1 MLILGVFAES
11 RDMLRVGDHA
21 PEFAARLSGGKPCA
35 LSDFF
40 GKKNVVLFFYPADF
54 TPGCTKEV
62 CTYRDNY
69 AAIERLDATLLG
81 VSANDDSSHARF
93 SGRYQLP
100 FPLIADTDRSL
111 AKAYHV
117 LRFGGLLPWSKRVT
131 FVIDKQGIIR
141 LVSHH
146 ELAINEHLD
155 DVIETLK
162 SIEGRGGGM

>member
-1 MLILGVFAES
+1 MLMLAVFAES
-11 RDMLRVGDHA
+11 WDMLRVGDHA
-21 PEFAARLSGGKPCA
+21 PDFVARLSGGERCA
-35 LSDFF
+35 LSDFL

-69 AAIERLDATLLG
+69 AALEKHDAVLLG

-93 SGRYQLP
+93 SDRYGLP

-146 ELAINEHLD
+146 EFAINEHLG
-155 DVIETLK
+155 DVIETLRG
-162 SIEGRGGGM
+162 IEGRSSGM